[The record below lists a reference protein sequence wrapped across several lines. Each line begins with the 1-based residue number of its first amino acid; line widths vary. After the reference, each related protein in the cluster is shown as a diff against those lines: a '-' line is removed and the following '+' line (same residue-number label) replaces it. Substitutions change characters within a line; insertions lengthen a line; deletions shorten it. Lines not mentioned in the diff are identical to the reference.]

1 MEKIN
6 SDFRIIYAF
15 LALDDVRKNSNNDE
29 FVNEYEF
36 ISKILTLKSGENSCL
51 APCISVL
58 TFYKHFKFC

>member
-15 LALDDVRKNSNNDE
+15 LALDE

-51 APCISVL
+51 AHGGVATQS
-58 TFYKHFKFC
+58 